1 MVGYLVL
8 NFHALPIKV
17 NDVSIQCYGVTIQL
31 FPILTSIAI
40 GLTTQV
46 ILKVC
51 QYKGYGI
58 ISAVKE
64 FIGSSIS
71 LAAHQQHWH
80 RCFVTIRRCNYLLH
94 NKIMIK
100 LFHVFFMHE
109 N

>member
-51 QYKGYGI
+51 QYKGYH
-58 ISAVKE
+58 
-64 FIGSSIS
+64 IGSIGIHWQQYKPDSAS
-71 LAAHQQHWH
+71 AALAS
-80 RCFVTIRRCNYLLH
+80 
-94 NKIMIK
+94 
-100 LFHVFFMHE
+100 VFCYNQEM
-109 N
+109 